1 MLPVVVDELVSRCLR
16 RIDLAVPGRIEGFY
30 VVGSAALG
38 AFRPG
43 RSDVDFVA
51 VVGDSLHE
59 VELSRLRRA
68 QRRLYA
74 ADLAHAFVRAP
85 WRWPLTCNGVFVR
98 WTDLGRSPLTVVP
111 IASHSAWQ
119 FVVGAGFDANPV
131 TWRVLAERGIAVRG
145 PAPDR
150 LDIHHDEAELRRW
163 CLQNLDGYWRRW
175 ANSIL
180 RLGRDAARATLFHG
194 VVSGVLGAP
203 RLHRTV
209 LNGDII
215 SKEKAGE
222 HALAAFGSRWRPMIE
237 EALAYWRGELSAGP
251 FRPAGRRRRQAAR
264 FVMEVVESAIRC
276 AT

>member
-1 MLPVVVDELVSRCLR
+1 MLPGVVDELVGRYLR
-16 RIDLAVPGRIEGFY
+16 QVDLAIPGAIEGFY
-30 VVGSAALG
+30 VVGSTALG

-51 VVGDSLHE
+51 VVGDRLR
-59 VELSRLRRA
+59 VGELSRLRWA

-74 ADLAHAFVRAP
+74 ADLAHTFLRPP

-98 WTDLGRSPLTVVP
+98 WADLGGSPLTAVP
-111 IASHSAWQ
+111 IASHSAWR
-119 FVVGAGFDANPV
+119 FAAGAGFDVNPV

-145 PAPDR
+145 PAPAR

-180 RLGRDAARATLFHG
+180 RLGRDTARASLFHG

-222 HALAAFGSRWRPMIE
+222 YAVAAFGRRWRPMIE
-237 EALAYWRGELSAGP
+237 EALGYWRGELPAGP
-251 FRPAGRRRRQAAR
+251 FRPAGRRRHEAAR
-264 FVMEVVESAIRC
+264 FVLEVVESAGARQ
-276 AT
+276 